1 MTKHARRIEITFS
14 FFLLIST
21 GKAVDVQAVN
31 DNVML
36 KEDES
41 TVIDVLRNDKID
53 NRENLDLTIISEP
66 SLGSASLQG
75 FSISYRPNSN
85 VSGTDEFQYSIDD
98 GFSSDTAKIKITL
111 VAMNDVPISVELKNN
126 SIPENGNDV
135 VLIGALSTKDPDLDD
150 SFRYSFSDERENDNA
165 FFEIKD
171 GSVYSNISFDYELR
185 DNYKLLI
192 TSKDKSDKEVTS
204 QIVVN
209 ITDVNEAPRF
219 IENSEMKIS
228 HAEGNEKIV
237 ARLVTEDPDFDQDYV
252 KYKVVG
258 GDDKSRFKILRSGD
272 LAFLSKPDFESPKDA
287 NSDNVYQVK
296 FRVIDSKDKN
306 LFVEGSASV
315 TIIDQVEKSIE
326 SLDSRKYIS
335 WTVDHMPYHILME
348 DAIDDYIN
356 LRFSAGE
363 DDDGTSLIEDSGD
376 EQISQMNPSDQ
387 IIIVQEKANSQ
398 EIYEIWYGN
407 GINYTIINRERVD
420 WVLSQDIQQVLI
432 EKSQYLNSESE
443 VVFFKNES
451 ERLLAGYSSKF
462 AVWHPNNFTMSLQ
475 GFSMRSNLIQYA
487 ANMSVGN
494 PLIGLPSVLSGSTEL
509 GIATRNSEF
518 GFRLPVGFSLGSI
531 GKMDDPKYL
540 SSDYPG
546 LYSKINIENMY
557 STRTDFHALMGFSF
571 YPKAIGSPIEN
582 TNFFNTESIN
592 DKDRYINILD
602 MYALMAATVEV
613 PLQLPFFAKMTATPG
628 LHYLKVAHRIK
639 GEEGLYDR
647 TFYQSG
653 SKIIDIKE
661 SRSFSRYWG
670 LYARFDIL
678 GKIGQKPEFLER
690 IKYFDFI
697 SINDVPFYELSFQLI
712 SSLNTITTL
721 NLNIYDNLAL
731 TITRYNTTGDIQGY
745 WLPDKNT
752 WFGLKYRGNF

>member
-185 DNYKLLI
+185 DSYKLLI

-387 IIIVQEKANSQ
+387 IIIVQEKGNSQ

-582 TNFFNTESIN
+582 TNFFNTESID

>member
-376 EQISQMNPSDQ
+376 EQISQMSPSDQ

-582 TNFFNTESIN
+582 TNFFNTESID

>member
-185 DNYKLLI
+185 DSYKLLI

-376 EQISQMNPSDQ
+376 EQISQMSPSDQ

>member
-185 DNYKLLI
+185 DSYKLLI

-376 EQISQMNPSDQ
+376 EQISQMSPSDQ

-582 TNFFNTESIN
+582 TDFFNTESIN

>member
-376 EQISQMNPSDQ
+376 EQISQMSPSDQ

-531 GKMDDPKYL
+531 GKMDDP
-540 SSDYPG
+540 
-546 LYSKINIENMY
+546 
-557 STRTDFHALMGFSF
+557 
-571 YPKAIGSPIEN
+571 
-582 TNFFNTESIN
+582 
-592 DKDRYINILD
+592 
-602 MYALMAATVEV
+602 
-613 PLQLPFFAKMTATPG
+613 
-628 LHYLKVAHRIK
+628 
-639 GEEGLYDR
+639 
-647 TFYQSG
+647 
-653 SKIIDIKE
+653 
-661 SRSFSRYWG
+661 
-670 LYARFDIL
+670 
-678 GKIGQKPEFLER
+678 
-690 IKYFDFI
+690 
-697 SINDVPFYELSFQLI
+697 
-712 SSLNTITTL
+712 
-721 NLNIYDNLAL
+721 
-731 TITRYNTTGDIQGY
+731 
-745 WLPDKNT
+745 
-752 WFGLKYRGNF
+752 

>member
-376 EQISQMNPSDQ
+376 EQISQMSPSDQ

-582 TNFFNTESIN
+582 TDFFNTESIN